1 MIRLCRTL
9 AVLCQLLWAT
19 QMSGQDL
26 DPRAYARV
34 PVDVTVLV
42 VGFAYSDGGV
52 LTDNT
57 SPIQDLQAKVQT
69 PSLGVGYT
77 FSLLGQ
83 TAQAFAAL
91 PYSWAQASALVT
103 GQPQSTTRSGFSD
116 SRFRFSVLLVGA
128 PAVTVA
134 GFATV
139 PRQTVLGTSLTVV
152 APTGQFFP
160 EKLINLGTNR
170 WAFKPEIALSQP
182 LGPRWL
188 IDLYAGLWL
197 FTTNHS
203 FYPGTS
209 VRTQEP
215 LAAFQA
221 HLSYN
226 LQPLMWAAIN
236 ATFYAGGLSSVDGV
250 NMDDRLNNMR
260 IGATLV
266 LPIGDRHSVK
276 IAASKGAVVR
286 IGANF
291 TTVSVAWQSTW
302 F

>member
-1 MIRLCRTL
+1 MRLCRTL

-19 QMSGQDL
+19 LMSGQDL

-91 PYSWAQASALVT
+91 PYSWAQASALVA